1 MNYIEITK
9 KQAEEII
16 IKSYQTAVEKG
27 IFEQVDLGEII
38 IEVPKDTKNGDFATS
53 FALKSAKLLRGK
65 PQDIANKIIENC
77 DLENTYFNK
86 VTIAGPG
93 FINFTLSNKMYEEV
107 VKTAISMGRDYGKT
121 DGLKGQKIMV
131 EFVSANPTGPMHMG
145 NARGGVLG
153 DCLAEVLSLCGADVT
168 REFLINDA
176 GNQVKKLGLSLNA
189 RFIQILKGDDAI
201 TFPEDGYQG
210 GDIRELAQKFID
222 INGDGLL
229 EKTETERCEALV
241 KFGLEHNITK
251 MKTDLARY
259 KIDYDVWFSES
270 TLHEKGLVSKVVD
283 TLIENGNGYKDEEGT
298 IFIKSTELFGADKD
312 DVLMRSNGIY
322 TYFAA
327 DIAYHYD
334 KFVTRG
340 FDKVINIWG
349 ADHHGHVARLQ
360 KALDAVGVNGSE
372 KLDVVLMQLVRLMR
386 DGEVVRM
393 SKRTGKAISLTDL
406 LDEISIDAARFFFNM
421 RSSDTHLEFD
431 LDLAIKEDSDNPVY
445 YVSYAHARI
454 TSILRNLKAENIVPL
469 DIKDVDLSL
478 LIEEEE
484 VALIKL
490 VSNFPEEIKLAAR
503 DYDPSKINKYAI
515 NLAMAFHKFY
525 NSVRIR
531 DAKEDVRQARM
542 ALCEAVKITIFNSLD
557 IIGIE
562 APEKM

>member
-201 TFPEDGYQG
+201 IFPEDGYQG

-229 EKTETERCEALV
+229 EKLKSNVV
-241 KFGLEHNITK
+241 KL
-251 MKTDLARY
+251 
-259 KIDYDVWFSES
+259 
-270 TLHEKGLVSKVVD
+270 
-283 TLIENGNGYKDEEGT
+283 
-298 IFIKSTELFGADKD
+298 
-312 DVLMRSNGIY
+312 
-322 TYFAA
+322 
-327 DIAYHYD
+327 
-334 KFVTRG
+334 
-340 FDKVINIWG
+340 
-349 ADHHGHVARLQ
+349 
-360 KALDAVGVNGSE
+360 
-372 KLDVVLMQLVRLMR
+372 
-386 DGEVVRM
+386 
-393 SKRTGKAISLTDL
+393 
-406 LDEISIDAARFFFNM
+406 
-421 RSSDTHLEFD
+421 
-431 LDLAIKEDSDNPVY
+431 
-445 YVSYAHARI
+445 
-454 TSILRNLKAENIVPL
+454 
-469 DIKDVDLSL
+469 
-478 LIEEEE
+478 
-484 VALIKL
+484 
-490 VSNFPEEIKLAAR
+490 
-503 DYDPSKINKYAI
+503 
-515 NLAMAFHKFY
+515 
-525 NSVRIR
+525 
-531 DAKEDVRQARM
+531 
-542 ALCEAVKITIFNSLD
+542 
-557 IIGIE
+557 
-562 APEKM
+562 